1 MLLEIN
7 LVFSQSI
14 YSNSFTLIARDR
26 VEVEDDGQVLDQ
38 IVEFIKNHIE
48 SFDAAIPDKDLM
60 NRLQTLKLTTIS
72 DLYSLKFILANFGL
86 DILCNY
92 VAELEANPSEISD
105 NTVEYN
111 IIDELD
117 DAPSFVRSAS
127 KVVVGNE
134 SGELHTV
141 YSKVIEGFGFFNS
154 ELTAGFNNPLTRSL
168 NVLTQSETL
177 MGVSPVPVTTEINSI
192 LEYLGK
198 KIIAIMK

>member
-14 YSNSFTLIARDR
+14 YSNTFTLVARDR
-26 VEVEDDGQVLDQ
+26 VEVEDDGQVLNQ
-38 IVEFIKNHIE
+38 VAEFIKNHIE

-60 NRLQTLKLTTIS
+60 NRLQTLNLTTIS

-86 DILCNY
+86 DILCSY
-92 VAELEANPSEISD
+92 VAELEVNPIEISD
-105 NTVEYN
+105 NTIEYN

-117 DAPSFVRSAS
+117 DTPSFVRGAS
-127 KVVVGNE
+127 KVVVSNE
-134 SGELHTV
+134 AGDLHTV

-168 NVLTQSETL
+168 NVLTQSETM

>member
-14 YSNSFTLIARDR
+14 YSNTFTLIARDR
-26 VEVEDDGQVLDQ
+26 VEVADDGQVLEQ
-38 IVEFIKNHIE
+38 VAEFIKNHIE

-60 NRLQTLKLTTIS
+60 NRLQTLDLTTVS
-72 DLYSLKFILANFGL
+72 DFYSLKFILASFGL

-92 VAELEANPSEISD
+92 VAEMEVNASEISD
-105 NTVEYN
+105 NTTEYN

-127 KVVVGNE
+127 KVVVTNE
-134 SGELHTV
+134 SGDMHTV

-168 NVLTQSETL
+168 GVLTRSEEL
-177 MGVSPVPVTTEINSI
+177 IGVSPVPVTTEINSI

>member
-14 YSNSFTLIARDR
+14 YSNALTLIARDR
-26 VEVEDDGQVLDQ
+26 VDVERDDQVLAQ
-38 IVEFIKNHIE
+38 ISEFIKDHIE

-60 NRLQTLKLTTIS
+60 NRLQTLELTTVS
-72 DLYSLKFILANFGL
+72 DFYSLKFILANFGL
-86 DILCNY
+86 DILCTY
-92 VAELEANPSEISD
+92 VAELEVNPSEISE
-105 NTVEYN
+105 NTTEYN

-117 DAPSFVRSAS
+117 DAPSFVKSAS
-127 KVVVGNE
+127 KVVVSNE
-134 SGELHTV
+134 AGDLHTV

-177 MGVSPVPVTTEINSI
+177 IGISPVPVTTEINSI

-198 KIIAIMK
+198 KIIAILK

>member
-14 YSNSFTLIARDR
+14 YSNTFTLIARDR
-26 VEVEDDGQVLDQ
+26 VEVSDDGQVLTQ
-38 IVEFIKNHIE
+38 IAEFIKNHIE

-60 NRLQTLKLTTIS
+60 NRLQTLDLTTVS
-72 DLYSLKFILANFGL
+72 DFYSLKFILANFGL

-92 VAELEANPSEISD
+92 VAELEVNASEISD
-105 NTVEYN
+105 NTTEYN

-127 KVVVGNE
+127 KVVVSNE
-134 SGELHTV
+134 AGDMHTV
-141 YSKVIEGFGFFNS
+141 YSKVVEGFGFFNS

-168 NVLTQSETL
+168 EVLTRSEEL
-177 MGVSPVPVTTEINSI
+177 IGVSPVPVTTEINSI

>member
-14 YSNSFTLIARDR
+14 YSNTFTLIARDR
-26 VEVEDDGQVLDQ
+26 VEVSDDGQVLTQ
-38 IVEFIKNHIE
+38 IAEFIKNHIE

-60 NRLQTLKLTTIS
+60 NRLQTLDLTTVS
-72 DLYSLKFILANFGL
+72 DFYSLKFILANFGL

-92 VAELEANPSEISD
+92 VAELEVNASEISD
-105 NTVEYN
+105 NTTEYN

-117 DAPSFVRSAS
+117 DAPSFVRRAS
-127 KVVVGNE
+127 KVVVSNE
-134 SGELHTV
+134 AGDMHTV
-141 YSKVIEGFGFFNS
+141 YSKVVEGFGFFNS

-168 NVLTQSETL
+168 GVLTRSEEL
-177 MGVSPVPVTTEINSI
+177 IGVSPVPVTTEINSI